1 MAAFGNKLGGK
12 GYENTGNYKYTD
24 IEFCAIENIHAVRD
38 SYKKMKKLCNNNSTT
53 YVYILIL

>member
-12 GYENTGNYKYTD
+12 GYENTGHYKFTD

-38 SYKKMKKLCNNNSTT
+38 SYKKMKKLCNNSTT
-53 YVYILIL
+53 YEHI